1 MNLRLSCIHDC
12 KDAVFSVSMIFLFL
26 FPSFCC
32 DGMIYFQNLTIF
44 KGKNFYCEFA
54 IAFSTKVMQLRLYE
68 RGFS

>member
-1 MNLRLSCIHDC
+1 
-12 KDAVFSVSMIFLFL
+12 
-26 FPSFCC
+26 
-32 DGMIYFQNLTIF
+32 MIYFQNLTIF